1 MGYCDSM
8 VEVADYSTHYVLGG
22 VDNATAAT
30 DLAGIVSHLFG
41 YFQEHKALSKARKA
55 RSVPHFVQAFKAIS
69 TMIDSPEL
77 TVNGRIRLASDL
89 TLAMNQTSYLFEE
102 LSKKEILESLKFDSV
117 KRDVAKW
124 RHLLANDPR
133 WNAFERIVTA

>member
-1 MGYCDSM
+1 MGYSDSM
-8 VEVADYSTHYVLGG
+8 CEVADYSTHYVLGG
-22 VDNATAAT
+22 VDNATAVT

-41 YFQEHKALSKARKA
+41 YFQEHKSLSKARKA
-55 RSVPHFVQAFKAIS
+55 RSVPHFVQAFKAIHS
-69 TMIDSPEL
+69 MIDSPEL

-102 LSKKEILESLKFDSV
+102 LSKKEIQESLKLDSV
-117 KRDVAKW
+117 ERDVAKW

>member
-1 MGYCDSM
+1 MGYSDSM
-8 VEVADYSTHYVLGG
+8 CEVADFTTHYVLGG
-22 VDNATAAT
+22 VDNATAAS
-30 DLAGIVSHLFG
+30 DLASIVSHLFG
-41 YFQEHKALSKARKA
+41 YFQEHKSLSKARKA

-117 KRDVAKW
+117 KHDVAKW